1 MHRAPAASARGGA
14 NARGRLGKHFEGWQ
28 PGVVAVGIAGLVAAL
43 VVPRSVAPNELPMP
57 ALHPED
63 LAAARA
69 LDERRADLAEAEPL
83 DVDVRALG
91 SAIRAYGRADDEG
104 NESEAVA
111 AKTEV
116 VRAALSAHVD
126 VESLLRLRAFQLERF
141 LAGLRRWEA
150 TGERSDDFVELG
162 GGFPR
167 MVAQSRWCEGTPC
180 RRLLL
185 NEDARRA
192 TFKKRWNE
200 IVGTQREALA
210 LSLDEQRALYAF
222 FFQHPVPLRG
232 SAEQLDG
239 AALLH
244 QKNQFLLRKIDDF
257 ASVDGSY
264 PASFARGVVLF
275 RMGRY
280 PLAVEAFRRHL
291 DGHADGPWALRAQNH
306 LRAALELSRDPS
318 GSEDGHSDP
327 H

>member
-1 MHRAPAASARGGA
+1 MKKKGFSRH
-14 NARGRLGKHFEGWQ
+14 LEGWQ
-28 PGVVAVGIAGLVAAL
+28 PGLVAVGIAGLVAAL
-43 VVPRSVAPNELPMP
+43 VVPRSVPPEELPLPSLRP
-57 ALHPED
+57 AD

-69 LDERRADLAEAEPL
+69 IDRRRAELAEAEPL

-104 NESEAVA
+104 DESAAVSAKA
-111 AKTEV
+111 AV
-116 VRAALSAHVD
+116 VRAALSPHVD
-126 VESLLRLRAFQLERF
+126 AESLLRLRAYQLEHF

-150 TGERSDDFVELG
+150 TGERSDDFIELG
-162 GGFPR
+162 GGFSR
-167 MVAQSRWCEGTPC
+167 MVERNGWCEGTPC
-180 RRLLL
+180 RNLLL
-185 NEDARRA
+185 DEDARRA

-232 SAEQLDG
+232 SVEDLDG
-239 AALLH
+239 AALAH

-257 ASVDGSY
+257 ASIDGAY
-264 PASFARGVVLF
+264 PSSFARGVVLF

-291 DGHADGPWALRAQNH
+291 DGSVDGPWALRAQNH

-318 GSEDGHSDP
+318 GSEADHVDL